1 MNSTVEKKVYT
12 VQEIMVILGIQKKKA
27 YDLVKEGN
35 FAYKKLGR
43 DIRINKESFDKWFDE
58 QSQT

>member
-35 FAYKKLGR
+35 FAYKNLL
-43 DIRINKESFDKWFDE
+43 NF
-58 QSQT
+58 